1 MQDAAILEV
10 LIYKVELLIYEIEL
24 IFKYIL
30 K

>member
-1 MQDAAILEV
+1 MQDTAILKV